1 MLGTYL
7 SWYFGIVYFDNDLIF
22 TLLNIISHGIPYMAL
37 VYINQKTENHWN
49 VLPKLSTL
57 KGFVVFV
64 FIFIFL
70 AGFEEFLWEILVWNE
85 NISVFENAS
94 RFEKW
99 HILIVPLLMVPQ
111 FTHYVVDGI
120 IWKKQ

>member
-111 FTHYVVDGI
+111 FTHYVLDGI